1 MKDLYFE
8 RYNESTYGW
17 QIKDFF
23 YLMYNDGLFETA
35 VREILKKNDYS
46 INYTQCIFSEN
57 AVYEGE
63 EFFEGVEFDIAS
75 FSDDS
80 AIQVSEKEC
89 LFFIRDAVCS
99 YEKRKP
105 NRKGFADKFFE
116 ETKLRCD

>member
-8 RYNESTYGW
+8 KYNESTYGW

-46 INYTQCIFSEN
+46 IDYTQCIFSEN
-57 AVYEGE
+57 DVYEGE

-89 LFFIRDAVCS
+89 LFFIKEAVCS

-116 ETKLRCD
+116 ETKLRRD